1 MKTLLKIYYGIKN
14 QRNKIYFN
22 NECNKLI
29 FEFYSNS
36 KTYSKMH
43 LLYYDGIN
51 SQCYFHNLIRYEIAN
66 GFWQW
71 MEDKIISLY
80 LNNMFRCKN

>member
-29 FEFYSNS
+29 FEFCSNS

-51 SQCYFHNLIRYEIAN
+51 SQCYFHNLIRY
-66 GFWQW
+66 
-71 MEDKIISLY
+71 KIIDEEFFLIKRLVSLY